1 MATQYYGSGSSSYSD
16 YSDCVQQCVAQ
27 YGAPPSMATATAPPS
42 MSTAESTAASGT
54 TYTVIVAPTQ
64 GVLRFV
70 PFTVNANPGDT
81 IEYVWHANN
90 HTVTKSSQL
99 EICNKTSDAPFASG
113 EQNNGFTFTQ
123 VVNDTNPVF
132 YYCGT
137 PTHCEK
143 GMFGI
148 INPPSVENNANTSV
162 ASMMSS
168 MAANSSSIASMS
180 SYTSQMTAS
189 NSGAASWG
197 SSIDMSSMPEWA
209 NSYVLENVMYT
220 RTFLAANPSTL
231 NSDGSVNLGAGEGN
245 LTVPSDITSAVSSG
259 NSSSS
264 ASSASSPT
272 MSAAGSMASTS
283 TNGAVSK
290 AASGIVVGGAALAAV
305 FLAL

>member
-1 MATQYYGSGSSSYSD
+1 M
-16 YSDCVQQCVAQ
+16 
-27 YGAPPSMATATAPPS
+27 ATAPPS
-42 MSTAESTAASGT
+42 ASTAESTAVSGSGT

-70 PFTVNANPGDT
+70 PFSVNANPGDT
-81 IEYVWHANN
+81 IEFAWHANN

-99 EICNKTSDAPFASG
+99 EICNKTGDAPFASG
-113 EQNNGFTFTQ
+113 TQNEGFTFTQ

-132 YYCGT
+132 FYCGT

-180 SYTSQMTAS
+180 SYTSQITAN
-189 NSGAASWG
+189 NSGAANWG
-197 SSIDMSSMPEWA
+197 SSIDMSAMPSWA

-231 NSDGSVNLGAGEGN
+231 NTDGSVNLGGGESN
-245 LTVPSDITSAVSSG
+245 LSVPADVTSAVSAG
-259 NSSSS
+259 NSSASAS
-264 ASSASSPT
+264 ASSAASAT
-272 MSAAGSMASTS
+272 MSAAGSMSS
-283 TNGAVSK
+283 TNGAASK
-290 AASGIVVGGAALAAV
+290 AVSGVMVGAAALAAV